1 MALLTDRLP
10 GAASPPLLTGRTGPA
25 AVGGDAFDSGMWPS
39 HRQEFLGDPAAW
51 RNDPA
56 VAVLAPR
63 AAEDSRHVPF
73 LIDATAVAQP
83 IRRIVVTID
92 YSPFPKAIVFRPGRA
107 LPLLGFGV
115 KYEVGGA
122 LRASAETGAETGAG
136 EWLVGAAYVSA
147 LGGGCSAP
155 AAAHHRPDWQQGFG
169 ELRARLWAET
179 GRLRLRLRHPQ
190 DTGLADGIPAHHL
203 TELALLDAAGA
214 EIAALELHE
223 PLEENP
229 ALTFLLPPDLARGP
243 VAIRARDNLGYA
255 FAGRVEDAP

>member
-1 MALLTDRLP
+1 MALLTDSLP
-10 GAASPPLLTGRTGPA
+10 GAASPPLLTGRTGSA

-39 HRQEFLGDPAAW
+39 HRQEFLGDPAVW

-56 VAVLAPR
+56 VTVLAPR
-63 AAEDSRHVPF
+63 AAEDSSHVPF

-122 LRASAETGAETGAG
+122 LRASAETGAG

-155 AAAHHRPDWQQGFG
+155 SATHQRPDWQQGFG
-169 ELRARLWAET
+169 ELRARLWPET

-190 DTGLADGIPAHHL
+190 DTGLADGVPAHHL
-203 TELALLDAAGA
+203 TELALLDAAGV

-229 ALTFLLPPDLARGP
+229 TLTFLLPADLARGP

-255 FAGRVEDAP
+255 FEGRVEGAT